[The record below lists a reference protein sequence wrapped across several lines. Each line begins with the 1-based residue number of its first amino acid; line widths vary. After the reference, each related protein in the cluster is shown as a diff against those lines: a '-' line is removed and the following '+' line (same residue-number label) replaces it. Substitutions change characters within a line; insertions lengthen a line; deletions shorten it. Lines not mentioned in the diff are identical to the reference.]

1 MGGPSNIYAGM
12 LSSTTS
18 GATPRVLLRKPLARE
33 HGRIHGAVQGRA
45 PAEGPSS
52 PAGLHRRPW
61 LARLREAVAED
72 SFVLHFQPIVSLQDG
87 SVTHHEALLRLADLP
102 DGSLIAPGAF
112 LPAAERYG
120 LIREL
125 DRMVLCKVAEI
136 LGGVQ
141 AGSGVSI
148 AINLSALSV
157 TDADMLAY
165 LASALDRAGADPA
178 QLMVEVTETAAI
190 SDMASARDFCA
201 GVLSL
206 GCGVALDD
214 FGAGFGS
221 FQYLKHL
228 PFSHLKID
236 GDFIRGLPGSPT
248 DQLVVPA
255 LAGVVRGM
263 GRQTIAEFVGD
274 NRTMTMLRE
283 YGVDYAQGFH
293 VGRPMPAI
301 PALV

>member
-1 MGGPSNIYAGM
+1 MA
-12 LSSTTS
+12 
-18 GATPRVLLRKPLARE
+18 
-33 HGRIHGAVQGRA
+33 
-45 PAEGPSS
+45 
-52 PAGLHRRPW
+52 
-61 LARLREAVAED
+61 
-72 SFVLHFQPIVSLQDG
+72 
-87 SVTHHEALLRLADLP
+87 
-102 DGSLIAPGAF
+102 SLIAPGAF

-125 DRMVLCKVAEI
+125 DRMVLCKVADI

-148 AINLSALSV
+148 AVNLPCRSPTPTCWHSLRAPSNARARTLP
-157 TDADMLAY
+157 ADGRGHR
-165 LASALDRAGADPA
+165 DRCD
-178 QLMVEVTETAAI
+178 L
-190 SDMASARDFCA
+190 DMASAREFCS
-201 GVLSL
+201 GVSSL
-206 GCGVALDD
+206 GCSVALDD

-263 GRQTIAEFVGD
+263 GRETIAEFVGD
-274 NRTMTMLRE
+274 HRTMSMLRE

-293 VGRPMPAI
+293 VGRPVPAI
-301 PALV
+301 PAIA